1 MPTDLK
7 SDAPDAIAYRDLPSM
22 RPNDPEL
29 RVIADR
35 IIERTGVLSVHD
47 ARWLRIELMMTL
59 IEVRRIATDHACNK
73 AREYYQMRKS
83 W

>member
-1 MPTDLK
+1 MKELV
-7 SDAPDAIAYRDLPSM
+7 PDAIAYRDLPSM

-35 IIERTGVLSVHD
+35 VIERLGGLSVHD

-73 AREYYQMRKS
+73 AREYYQLRKS

>member
-7 SDAPDAIAYRDLPSM
+7 SDTPDAIAYRDLPSM

-47 ARWLRIELMMTL
+47 ARWLRIELMQTL
-59 IEVRRIATDHACNK
+59 AEVRRIATDHAANK